1 LYEDLIRALLREWKD
16 RISPPDLILRD
27 FSVELDKLFSA
38 PRKII
43 VIVGLR
49 RVGKTYFVFQ
59 LLNMLKSVRRCEAAY
74 LNFED
79 ERIPSDERV
88 LSDFLTVLKTMH
100 ERLRG
105 VFLFLDEIHRISN
118 WSRWLRRAYDM
129 EKPNIVITGSTSK
142 MVATELPYEL
152 GGRTL
157 TLMVFPLRF
166 QEFLRFKGVQ
176 VDMSIAE
183 YSESERSKL
192 INLFEE
198 YLVYGG
204 LPEVVLAP
212 DFKKLM
218 ILQDYFNTII
228 IRDIVGGRDIRNISK
243 LSTLLRM
250 LVNSTYFTASRMAKI
265 MSSIGYKLSKDI
277 ILDYV
282 SYAQDAYF
290 IDVLY
295 QLSDSFRYQLLAPR
309 KVYVGDNGFIT
320 ALSHKRA
327 HYGRLLENLV
337 YIELKRRFFNDP
349 AIEINHWK
357 NKDKEVDFVIRKNFE
372 VMRLIQVCG
381 DPSDHDTFTRELK
394 GLLYLM
400 KKTGKKRGII
410 VTGGYEETRKI
421 GTMTIELIPY
431 WKWET
436 TERKSKLSI

>member
-1 LYEDLIRALLREWKD
+1 MEWEGK
-16 RISPPDLILRD
+16 IPPPDLISRNLSAGLD
-27 FSVELDKLFSA
+27 ELFGV

-43 VIVGLR
+43 AIVGLR

-59 LLNMLKSVRRCEAAY
+59 LLDVLRSVKGCDVAY

-79 ERIPSDERV
+79 ERIPDDERV

-100 ERLRG
+100 GELSN
-105 VFLFLDEIHRISN
+105 VFLFLDEVHRIPG
-118 WSRWLRRAYDM
+118 WSRWLRRVYDM
-129 EKPNIVITGSTSK
+129 ERPNIAVTGSTSK
-142 MVATELPYEL
+142 MLTSEVPYEL

-166 QEFLRFKGVQ
+166 QEFLRFRGVQ
-176 VDMSIAE
+176 IDMSVVE

-192 INLFEE
+192 VNLFEE

-212 DFKKLM
+212 AFKKLM
-218 ILQDYFNTII
+218 MLQDYFNTII
-228 IRDIVGGRDIRNISK
+228 LRDIIGRRDIRNVSK
-243 LSTLLRM
+243 LSMLLRM
-250 LVNSTYFTASRMAKI
+250 LVNSTYFTASKMAKRLD
-265 MSSIGYKLSKDI
+265 SIGYKLSKDI

-290 IDVLY
+290 IDIVY
-295 QLSDSFRYQLLAPR
+295 QLSNSLRYQLLAPR

-320 ALSHKRA
+320 ALSRKRA

-349 AIEINHWK
+349 TIEINYWK
-357 NKDKEVDFVIRKNFE
+357 NRDKEVDFVVRRNFE
-372 VMRLIQVCG
+372 VAELIQVCW
-381 DPSDHDTFTRELK
+381 DPMDHDTFDRELK

-400 KKTGKKRGII
+400 KKTGKRKGTI
-410 VTGGYEETRKI
+410 VTGGYEVTKRI

-431 WKWET
+431 WKWEIM
-436 TERKSKLSI
+436 EKKSRFSI